1 MVVIMRMIR
10 RTIQQIGMAKYW
22 IYRNNTFGLCST
34 FKAHKKSGTNVTIAK
49 EATYMKL
56 TITEAY
62 GWAYSAEAIDLTD
75 YKTIYFYGYHTGA
88 STMRFDV
95 KADYTTYGSTSPYY
109 ASIPDGSAGLVSFDV
124 SALNGSYY
132 VRFGAT
138 PNSIVDDE
146 IYCYQIYLT
155 K

>member
-1 MVVIMRMIR
+1 MTTLQCLLAAVLSAI
-10 RTIQQIGMAKYW
+10 KYW

-34 FKAHKKSGTNVTIAK
+34 FNAYKSSGTNLTIAK
-49 EATYMKL
+49 NSDHMLVTVTSAV
-56 TITEAY
+56 
-62 GWAYSAEAIDLTD
+62 GWGYSNVTIDLTD

-95 KADYTTYGSTSPYY
+95 RDVYTKTGSDGSYY
-109 ASIPDGSAGLVSFDV
+109 ANIPAGSAGLVSFDV

-132 VRFGAT
+132 VRFGNTINVAAT
-138 PNSIVDDE
+138 DSV
-146 IYCYQIYLT
+146 YCYQIYLT